1 MRKNNGNIWA
11 LQGNPKYYDLI
22 GASRELDFDWWRTG
36 QSDIKKGDRIVF
48 WQSSDANKNRG
59 VVALGIAVSDR
70 EERADSTNRFWKVS
84 SEDLQKRESRIRI
97 RYIKIAEPLWMGN
110 TKFHPILDT
119 LTVSRGQG
127 TAFRITETQW
137 DAVLE
142 LIEEDLSLSFAEE
155 FKEDLP

>member
-1 MRKNNGNIWA
+1 
-11 LQGNPKYYDLI
+11 
-22 GASRELDFDWWRTG
+22 
-36 QSDIKKGDRIVF
+36 
-48 WQSSDANKNRG
+48 
-59 VVALGIAVSDR
+59 
-70 EERADSTNRFWKVS
+70 
-84 SEDLQKRESRIRI
+84 
-97 RYIKIAEPLWMGN
+97 MGN

-137 DAVLE
+137 DAILE

>member
-1 MRKNNGNIWA
+1 MSDDIGNIWA

-22 GASRELDFDWWRTG
+22 GASQELNFDWWRTG
-36 QSDIKKGDRIVF
+36 KSDIKRGDRIVF

-70 EERADSTNRFWKVS
+70 QERTDSINRFWKVS
-84 SEDLQKRESRIRI
+84 SEDLRQRESRIHI
-97 RYIKIAEPLWMGN
+97 RYIKIANPLWMGN
-110 TKFHPILDT
+110 SQYRSVLET

-127 TAFRITETQW
+127 TAFRISKSQW

-155 FKEDLP
+155 FKEDLS